1 MKYLERKLKYEFERD
16 GEFTAGIRDMA
27 YEVITK
33 QLKLTEHR
41 SS

>member
-1 MKYLERKLKYEFERD
+1 
-16 GEFTAGIRDMA
+16 MA

-41 SS
+41 SSWKLIIKDKKGQWYYS